1 MTEEAATVRVTIA
14 DKQMIAQD
22 ICLFEL
28 RPLNGEPLAPFTPG
42 AHLGITVPNGEMRK
56 YSLCNDPDEA
66 DRYVIAVKKELGGRG
81 GSVSLIDET
90 QTGDEI
96 AITPPRNDFA
106 LKPGPSSYILIAG
119 GIGITPIRAMIKH
132 LMATRA
138 KPFKLYYFTR
148 SPEMMAFRD
157 EFMARLLGHLRLVHD
172 QFQEELR
179 ALHEHG
185 PTEVQGAARQLEGL
199 ASAELDTQLQPPEVI
214 RPLEVLIEFVD
225 DECPARRLPD
235 PLAPDGG
242 DPAAADPTSSL
253 GPLRPTAEPPLR
265 PRRV

>member
-148 SPEMMAFRD
+148 CPEMMAFRD
-157 EFMARLLGHLRLVHD
+157 EFMA
-172 QFQEELR
+172 
-179 ALHEHG
+179 
-185 PTEVQGAARQLEGL
+185 
-199 ASAELDTQLQPPEVI
+199 PEFRGKVVI
-214 RPLEVLIEFVD
+214 HH
-225 DECPARRLPD
+225 
-235 PLAPDGG
+235 DGG
-242 DPAAADPTSSL
+242 DPDKAYDLWPVLEEPKEPISTAAA
-253 GPLRPTAEPPLR
+253 RAA
-265 PRRV
+265 